1 MIRAVFFDVYG
12 TIAGWSP
19 SRYQL
24 QRRVW
29 SKFGLADDIT
39 PEGILRGYANADAF
53 MTAENAARPIRER
66 SRQDRDDF
74 FGEYERL
81 ILKGCG
87 ITTTRELALA
97 AFKRLQQESYGLHP
111 FDDVAPTL
119 AILRQR
125 GLTLGLISNIDQ
137 RGSELI
143 DSLGLGGYVDFAVT
157 SGETGLEKPDPAAFR
172 AALGKA
178 NAAPNESIMVG
189 DQPESDIV
197 GAIRVGIT
205 PILIDRDGNHPQYDA
220 CPRIT
225 SLTQLP
231 PLIE

>member
-12 TIAGWSP
+12 TIASWNP

-24 QRRVW
+24 QKRIW
-29 SKFGLADDIT
+29 AKFDLAGEIT
-39 PEGILRGYANADAF
+39 PEGIRRGYASADAF
-53 MTAENAARPIRER
+53 MTAENAVRPMRER
-66 SRQDRDDF
+66 SWKEKEAF
-74 FGEYERL
+74 FGEYQRL
-81 ILKGCG
+81 ILEGCG
-87 ITTTRELALA
+87 ITITRERALA
-97 AFKRLQQESYGLHP
+97 VFKRLQQESYGLHP

-143 DSLGLGGYVDFAVT
+143 DSLELGDYVDFAIT
-157 SGETGLEKPDPAAFR
+157 SGETGLEKPNPAAFR
-172 AALGKA
+172 EALRKA

-189 DQPESDIV
+189 DQPESDII

-231 PLIE
+231 ALIE

>member
-12 TIAGWSP
+12 TIAGWNP

-24 QRRVW
+24 QKRVW
-29 SKFGLADDIT
+29 AKFGLADDIT
-39 PEGILRGYANADAF
+39 PEGILQGYANADAF
-53 MTAENAARPIRER
+53 MTAENAVRPIRER
-66 SRQDRDDF
+66 SLKDRDAF
-74 FGEYERL
+74 FGEYQRI
-81 ILKGCG
+81 ILEGCG
-87 ITTTRELALA
+87 ITTTQERALA
-97 AFKRLQQESYGLHP
+97 VFKRLQQESYGLHP

-119 AILRQR
+119 AILRER

-143 DSLGLGGYVDFAVT
+143 DSLGLGDYVDFAVT
-157 SGETGLEKPDPAAFR
+157 SGETGLAKPDPAAFR
-172 AALGKA
+172 AALRKA
-178 NAAPNESIMVG
+178 DAAPNESIMVG
-189 DQPESDIV
+189 DQPESDIL
-197 GAIRVGIT
+197 GAMWVGIT

-225 SLTQLP
+225 SLYQLP